1 MVVLLWVA
9 EEDEM
14 IVVVSV
20 DTTDEEL
27 LEEVDVATQEVFG
40 TLDVEG
46 VSIWTMISGVVE
58 PEVLVVMVVSVE

>member
-1 MVVLLWVA
+1 MA

-46 VSIWTMISGVVE
+46 VSI
-58 PEVLVVMVVSVE
+58 